1 MTDNPT
7 EFTKNR
13 LIFTAISSVLSLTAV
28 FMFAAGTLRW
38 IEGWLFVLWMIV
50 MVLSNLFYLFYK
62 DPALLAER
70 SKAVGS
76 DNQKSWDK
84 ILLSAAY
91 ILFMIWYIL
100 MPFDAFRFGWSPEF
114 PIWLKVIGGILLI
127 PSLYFIYQA
136 TAENTFMSTR
146 VRIQSERKQHV
157 ISSGVYGLVRH
168 PLYLGALFMLVGA
181 PLLLGSLT
189 GLVISLVAKI
199 TFNWQ
204 NTRRREN
211 AYRRAGWVQR
221 VH

>member
-13 LIFTAISSVLSLTAV
+13 LIFTAISSVLFLTAV

-84 ILLSAAY
+84 IRSALH
-91 ILFMIWYIL
+91 IFFL
-100 MPFDAFRFGWSPEF
+100 
-114 PIWLKVIGGILLI
+114 
-127 PSLYFIYQA
+127 
-136 TAENTFMSTR
+136 
-146 VRIQSERKQHV
+146 
-157 ISSGVYGLVRH
+157 
-168 PLYLGALFMLVGA
+168 
-181 PLLLGSLT
+181 
-189 GLVISLVAKI
+189 
-199 TFNWQ
+199 
-204 NTRRREN
+204 
-211 AYRRAGWVQR
+211 
-221 VH
+221 